1 MALPLRGMFTIIGGD
16 GKEYGP
22 ATLEQLRS
30 WVAGGR
36 ANLETQAKRVGE
48 EQWRRLGDF
57 PEFNQSGTPQPPAT
71 PAAVPAAAEAAPT
84 GPVQVDPKTYAEE
97 LIARAA
103 PLDIAGCLERSWN
116 LLKANFWPLVGST
129 FVLLVVMVV
138 ANMIPFVG
146 IFVGVLLTGVFYGGL
161 YNYYLKTIRGQPV
174 ELGDV
179 FSGFTLAFVPLM
191 LATIVSTLLVSL
203 GLLLLILPGI
213 YLGVAYIFA
222 YMLVIDKRIEFWA
235 AMEISRRVIT
245 AQWWRMFG
253 LVLLA
258 SVIALLGVVAL
269 VIGMFITIPIYVG
282 ALVYAYEDL
291 CNPPAKG

>member
-1 MALPLRGMFTIIGGD
+1 MFIIIGGD

-57 PEFNQSGTPQPPAT
+57 PEFSETGAPQPPAA
-71 PAAVPAAAEAAPT
+71 PVPATDGTAT
-84 GPVQVDPKTYAEE
+84 GQINVDPKAYAEE

-116 LLKANFWPLVGST
+116 LLKANFWPLVGAT
-129 FVLLVVMVV
+129 FVSLVVMIV
-138 ANMIPFVG
+138 ANMIPVVG

-161 YNYYLKTIRGQPV
+161 YLYYLRTIRGQPV

-191 LATIVSTLLVSL
+191 LATIVSTLLISA

-213 YLGVAYIFA
+213 YLGVSYIFA
-222 YMLVIDKRIEFWA
+222 YMLIIDKRIEFWA

-245 AQWWRMFG
+245 AQWWRVFG
-253 LVLLA
+253 LLLLA
-258 SVIALLGVVAL
+258 SVIAALGVVAL
-269 VIGMFITIPIYVG
+269 IIGVFITVPIYLG

-291 CNPPAKG
+291 CNPPVKG

>member
-1 MALPLRGMFTIIGGD
+1 MFTIIGGD

-22 ATLEQLRS
+22 VTLEQLRS
-30 WVAGGR
+30 WMAGGR

-57 PEFNQSGTPQPPAT
+57 PEFSQSGAPQPPAAPVVAAT
-71 PAAVPAAAEAAPT
+71 EGPAAGQVN
-84 GPVQVDPKTYAEE
+84 VDPQAYAAE

-116 LLKANFWPLVGST
+116 LLKANFWPLVGAT
-129 FVLLVVMVV
+129 FVSLVVMVI
-138 ANMIPFVG
+138 ANMIPIVG
-146 IFVGVLLTGVFYGGL
+146 LFVGVLLTGVFYGGL
-161 YNYYLKTIRGQPV
+161 YLYYLKTIRGQPV

-191 LATIVSTLLVSL
+191 LATIVSTLLISV

-213 YLGVAYIFA
+213 YLGVSYIFA

-269 VIGMFITIPIYVG
+269 VIGMFITVPIYIG

-291 CNPPAKG
+291 CNSPTQG

>member
-1 MALPLRGMFTIIGGD
+1 MFIIIGGD

-57 PEFNQSGTPQPPAT
+57 PEFSETGAPQPPAA
-71 PAAVPAAAEAAPT
+71 PVPATDGTAT
-84 GPVQVDPKTYAEE
+84 GQINVDPKAYAEE

-116 LLKANFWPLVGST
+116 LLKANFWPLVGAT
-129 FVLLVVMVV
+129 FVSLVVMIV
-138 ANMIPFVG
+138 ANMIPVVG

-161 YNYYLKTIRGQPV
+161 YLYYLRTIRGHPV

-191 LATIVSTLLVSL
+191 LATIVSTLLISA

-213 YLGVAYIFA
+213 YLGVSYIFA
-222 YMLVIDKRIEFWA
+222 YMLIIDKRIEFWA

-245 AQWWRMFG
+245 AQWWRVFG
-253 LVLLA
+253 LLLLA
-258 SVIALLGVVAL
+258 SVIAALGVVAL
-269 VIGMFITIPIYVG
+269 IIGVFITVPIYLG

-291 CNPPAKG
+291 CNPPVKG

>member
-1 MALPLRGMFTIIGGD
+1 MFIIIGGD

-57 PEFNQSGTPQPPAT
+57 PEFSETGAPQPPAA
-71 PAAVPAAAEAAPT
+71 PVPATDGTAT
-84 GPVQVDPKTYAEE
+84 DQINVDPKAYAEE

-116 LLKANFWPLVGST
+116 LLKANFWPLVGAT
-129 FVLLVVMVV
+129 FVSLVVMIV
-138 ANMIPFVG
+138 ANMIPVVG

-161 YNYYLKTIRGQPV
+161 YLYYLRTIRGQPV

-191 LATIVSTLLVSL
+191 LATIVSTLLISA

-213 YLGVAYIFA
+213 YLGVSYIFA
-222 YMLVIDKRIEFWA
+222 YMLIIDKRIEFWA

-245 AQWWRMFG
+245 AQWWRVFG
-253 LVLLA
+253 LLLLA
-258 SVIALLGVVAL
+258 SVIAALGVVAL
-269 VIGMFITIPIYVG
+269 IIGVFITVPIYLG

-291 CNPPAKG
+291 CNPPVKG